1 MKPRNKFQ
9 EQVLALSKKLPAIT
23 EAQVQWGYRNCIEHI
38 GRRTKTGVISCM
50 ECGHSWTDQAVKK
63 HCTCPECNTKLVIK
77 DTRQR
82 VFDDYQY
89 LCIVTACGVFQV
101 LRFFY
106 IGCDAKVGEK
116 ARYFHSEV
124 VQRWIAP
131 DGKYATMARL
141 RPIGFFVHTWCWG
154 SPLEIRPEKPL
165 YNVTPTCVYPRQK
178 LIPEIK
184 RSGYERRFYGL
195 TPFDLF
201 QYILAENKAETLLK
215 TGQTGLLKFFAYNTS
230 RDISDY
236 WASIRICIRSGYN
249 TGDASLWCD
258 YIDLL
263 RFFGKDLHN
272 AKYVCP
278 AELKAE
284 HDKYVKKKKEYM
296 ERQRREEARKK
307 SLDDDAKFQEM
318 KSRFFGI
325 RFTDGLIQ
333 VQVLESVE
341 EVMQEGDALHHCVF
355 TNDYHIKPGSLIL
368 SARIN
373 DQRLETIEL
382 SLSKLQVLQSRGLCN
397 ENTKYHNRII
407 KLVEKNMPLIQK
419 RLSA

>member
-9 EQVLALSKKLPAIT
+9 KQVLALSQKLSPVT
-23 EAQVQWGYRNCIEHI
+23 ETQVKWGYRNCIEHI
-38 GRRTKTGVISCM
+38 GRRTKKGVISCL
-50 ECGHSWTDQAVKK
+50 ECGHSWTDKAAKK
-63 HCTCPECNTKLVIK
+63 HCTCPQCKIKLVVK

-89 LCIVTACGVFQV
+89 LCIVTAYAGFQV
-101 LRFFY
+101 LRFIY
-106 IGCDAKVGEK
+106 IDYRAKVGEK

-131 DGKYATMARL
+131 KGKYATIARL
-141 RPIGFFVHTWCWG
+141 RPTGFFVHTWSFG

-165 YNVTPTCVYPRQK
+165 YNVIPTCIYTRQK

-184 RSGYERRFYGL
+184 RSGYEKRFYGL

-215 TGQTGLLKFFAYNTS
+215 TKQTGLLKYFAYNTS
-230 RDISDY
+230 RNIADY
-236 WASIRICIRSGYN
+236 WASSRICIRNSY
-249 TGDASLWCD
+249 TIKDASMWCD

-272 AKYVCP
+272 AKYICP
-278 AELKAE
+278 ADLKAE
-284 HDKYVKKKKEYM
+284 HDKYVKKKREYM
-296 ERQRREEARKK
+296 ERQCRDEARKK
-307 SLDDDAKFQEM
+307 ALENEAKFQEM
-318 KSRFFGI
+318 KSAFFGI

-341 EVMQEGDALHHCVF
+341 EVMWEGDALHHCVF
-355 TNDYHIKPGSLIL
+355 TNDYHLKPGSLIL
-368 SARIN
+368 SANIN
-373 DQRLETIEL
+373 GERLETIEL
-382 SLSKLQVLQSRGLCN
+382 SLSKLKVLQSRGVCN
-397 ENTKYHNRII
+397 ENTEYHDRIVNLVNRN
-407 KLVEKNMPLIQK
+407 VPLIQK
-419 RLSA
+419 RIAV

>member
-23 EAQVQWGYRNCIEHI
+23 EAQVKWGYRTCIEHI
-38 GRRTKTGVISCM
+38 GHRTKKGVVSCM

-63 HCTCPECNTKLVIK
+63 HCACPQCNTKLVIK
-77 DTRQR
+77 GTRQR

-89 LCIVTACGVFQV
+89 PCIVTACGEFQV
-101 LRFFY
+101 LRFIY
-106 IGCDAKVGEK
+106 IDYRAKVGEK

-131 DGKYATMARL
+131 DGKYATIARL
-141 RPIGFFVHTWCWG
+141 RPAGFFVHTWSFG

-165 YNVTPTCVYPRQK
+165 YNIIPTCIYPCQK
-178 LIPEIK
+178 LIPEIR
-184 RSGYERRFYGL
+184 RSGYEKRFYGL
-195 TPFDLF
+195 SPFDLF

-230 RDISDY
+230 RNIADY
-236 WASIRICIRSGYN
+236 WASIRICIRNSYKPE
-249 TGDASLWCD
+249 DASIWCD

-272 AKYVCP
+272 ARYVCP
-278 AELKAE
+278 ANLQKE
-284 HDKYVKKKKEYM
+284 HDRYVRKKREYI
-296 ERQRREEARKK
+296 EQQRREEARKK
-307 SLDDDAKFQEM
+307 ALDDEAKFQEL
-318 KSRFFGI
+318 KSAFFGI

-341 EVMQEGDALHHCVF
+341 EVMREGDALHHCVF
-355 TNDYHIKPGSLIL
+355 TNDYHLKPGSLIL
-368 SARIN
+368 SARIK

-382 SLSKLQVLQSRGLCN
+382 SLSKLKVLQSRGLCN
-397 ENTKYHNRII
+397 ENTTYHNQII

-419 RLSA
+419 KLSA

>member
-23 EAQVQWGYRNCIEHI
+23 EAQIKWGYRNCIEHI
-38 GRRTKTGVISCM
+38 GHRTKKGLISCL
-50 ECGHSWTDQAVKK
+50 ECGHSWAGKAAKK
-63 HCTCPECNTKLVIK
+63 HCTCPQCDTKLVVK

-89 LCIVTACGVFQV
+89 LCIVTDCGGFQV
-101 LRFFY
+101 LRFIY
-106 IGCDAKVGEK
+106 IDYRAKVWAK
-116 ARYFHSEV
+116 AQYFHSEV

-131 DGKYATMARL
+131 DGKYATIARL
-141 RPIGFFVHTWCWG
+141 RPMGFFVHTWCWS
-154 SPLEIRPEKPL
+154 SPLEVRPEKPL
-165 YNVTPTCVYPRQK
+165 YNVIPTCVYPRQK

-184 RSGYERRFYGL
+184 RSGHERGFYGL

-201 QYILAENKAETLLK
+201 QYILAQNKAETLLK
-215 TGQTGLLKFFAYNTS
+215 TGQTGLLKFLACNTS
-230 RDISDY
+230 RNIADY

-249 TGDASLWCD
+249 TGDASIWCD

-278 AELKAE
+278 ADLKAE
-284 HDKYVKKKKEYM
+284 HDRFVKKKVKFIEQ
-296 ERQRREEARKK
+296 QRREEARKK
-307 SLDDDAKFQEM
+307 ALDDEAKFQEL
-318 KSRFFGI
+318 KSAFFGI

-341 EVMQEGDALHHCVF
+341 EVMREGDALHHCVF
-355 TNDYHIKPGSLIL
+355 TNDYHLNPGSLIL

-382 SLSKLQVLQSRGLCN
+382 SLFKLQVLQSRGLCN

-419 RLSA
+419 KLSA